1 MSTPKYDELA
11 QLAADLQTSLDAK
24 QDQIAAKIAA
34 DNKTIADLQAII
46 DAGGTGNA
54 TTDEQLQVVID
65 SLKASKA
72 DLEGTS
78 TE

>member
-1 MSTPKYDELA
+1 MSTPKYDELQ
-11 QLAADLQTSLDAK
+11 QLATDLQVSLDAK
-24 QDQIAAKIAA
+24 QDQIATKLAA
-34 DNKTIADLQAII
+34 DKQTIADLQAII
-46 DAGGTGNA
+46 DGGTGNA
-54 TTDEQLQVVID
+54 TTDEQLQVIVD